1 MTAVIETDGLG
12 KRYGDLWA
20 LRNCTL
26 ALPGGAAVALVG
38 PNGAGKT
45 TLLQLLVGLLRPTE
59 GRAHVCGHSPF
70 DQAALVLP
78 MVAFVAQ
85 DQPLYA
91 NLTGAEHFT
100 LGRRLNPRWND
111 LQVRERLHQLR
122 IPLDRPVGRLS
133 GGQRSQVALALSLAK
148 QADLVV
154 LDEPLASLDPLA
166 RQEFL
171 QTLMEAKVDSRS
183 TVLLSSHIVG
193 GLERVCDFLVI
204 LATANVQI
212 AVGIDE
218 ALATHRRLVG
228 PSSAL
233 PSLSRLY
240 PVIFSTETSRE
251 ATAVIRTD
259 TEIFDPDW
267 ESQPLSLEEIVL
279 AYLSRSR
286 SDEIEASQ
294 EVFTRAG

>member
-1 MTAVIETDGLG
+1 MKAVVETNGLG
-12 KRYGDLWA
+12 KQYGDLWA

-59 GRAHVCGHSPF
+59 GRASVCGHSPF
-70 DQAALVLP
+70 DEAAAVLP
-78 MVAFVAQ
+78 SVAFVAQ
-85 DQPLYA
+85 DQPLYP
-91 NLTGAEHFT
+91 NLTAAEHFT
-100 LGRRLNPRWND
+100 LGRKLNPRWND
-111 LQVRERLHQLR
+111 NQVRDRLSHLR

-154 LDEPLASLDPLA
+154 LDEPLAALDPLA

-183 TVLLSSHIVG
+183 TVLLSSHIVA

-233 PSLSRLY
+233 PALSRLY
-240 PVIFSTETSRE
+240 PIIFSTETSRE
-251 ATAVIRTD
+251 ATAVVRTD
-259 TEIFDPDW
+259 TEIFDSEW
-267 ESQPLSLEEIVL
+267 ESQSLSLEEIVL

-286 SDEIEASQ
+286 SDEIGVSP
-294 EVFTRAG
+294 EVLTRAG

>member
-1 MTAVIETDGLG
+1 
-12 KRYGDLWA
+12 
-20 LRNCTL
+20 
-26 ALPGGAAVALVG
+26 
-38 PNGAGKT
+38 
-45 TLLQLLVGLLRPTE
+45 
-59 GRAHVCGHSPF
+59 
-70 DQAALVLP
+70 
-78 MVAFVAQ
+78 
-85 DQPLYA
+85 
-91 NLTGAEHFT
+91 
-100 LGRRLNPRWND
+100 
-111 LQVRERLHQLR
+111 
-122 IPLDRPVGRLS
+122 
-133 GGQRSQVALALSLAK
+133 
-148 QADLVV
+148 
-154 LDEPLASLDPLA
+154 
-166 RQEFL
+166 
-171 QTLMEAKVDSRS
+171 
-183 TVLLSSHIVG
+183 
-193 GLERVCDFLVI
+193 VCDFLVI

-259 TEIFDPDW
+259 AEIFDPDW
-267 ESQPLSLEEIVL
+267 ESQRLSLEEIVL

>member
-1 MTAVIETDGLG
+1 MKAVVETDRLG

-26 ALPGGAAVALVG
+26 ALPAGSAVALVG

-45 TLLQLLVGLLRPTE
+45 TLLQLLVGLLRPSE
-59 GRAHVCGHSPF
+59 GRADVCGHSPF
-70 DQAALVLP
+70 DEAAQVLP
-78 MVAFVAQ
+78 RVAFVAQ
-85 DQPLYA
+85 DQPLYN
-91 NLTGAEHFT
+91 NLTGVEHFT
-100 LGRRLNPRWND
+100 LGRKLNPRWHD
-111 LQVRERLHQLR
+111 LQVRERLRQLR
-122 IPLDRPVGRLS
+122 IPLDRRVGRLS
-133 GGQRSQVALALSLAK
+133 GGQRSQIALALSLAK

-171 QTLMEAKVDSRS
+171 QTLMEAQVDSKS

-218 ALATHRRLVG
+218 ALATHRRLIG
-228 PSSAL
+228 PSGAL
-233 PSLSRLY
+233 PSLSSLY
-240 PVIFSTETSRE
+240 PLIFSTLTARE
-251 ATAVIRTD
+251 ATAVIRTNA
-259 TEIFDPDW
+259 EIVDPAW

-286 SDEIEASQ
+286 SDEIGLSE
-294 EVFTRAG
+294 EVLTRAG